1 VIGRLNPVMLN
12 PEPETLVWPMFTFD
26 APEFVTLWY
35 WLALLPTCTLPKLSL
50 AGFALS
56 VAAVVPAPA
65 SGLERDES

>member
-35 WLALLPTCTLPKLSL
+35 WLALPRTCTLPKLSL
-50 AGFALS
+50 GGFALS
-56 VAAVVPAPA
+56 VAAVVPAAA
-65 SGLERDES
+65 SGMERDES

>member
-12 PEPETLVWPMFTFD
+12 PEPETLAWPMFTFD
-26 APEFVTLWY
+26 PPEFVTLWY
-35 WLALLPTCTLPKLSL
+35 WLALLPTCTLSKLSL

-65 SGLERDES
+65 SGMERHES